1 MYNNLT
7 LPTVYNMGCREG
19 KVEEKQM
26 RQMSLEQAG
35 GLDWNGLSLLERD
48 PSCLFLVSFVGLGSR
63 TC

>member
-35 GLDWNGLSLLERD
+35 GLDWKWTVITGER
-48 PSCLFLVSFVGLGSR
+48 PKLPLFSEFCR
-63 TC
+63 FRQ